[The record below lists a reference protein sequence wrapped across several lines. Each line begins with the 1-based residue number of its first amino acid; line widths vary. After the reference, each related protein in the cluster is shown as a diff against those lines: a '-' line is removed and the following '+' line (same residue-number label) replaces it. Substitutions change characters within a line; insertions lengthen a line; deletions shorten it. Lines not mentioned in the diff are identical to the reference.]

1 MTSRLSLFR
10 WLSWKYISKW
20 RIYYPT
26 MDLMSYEIQL
36 DCLGGNDNKDI
47 KFKKKM
53 NVKSS
58 SSSGKKSIA
67 RVG

>member
-1 MTSRLSLFR
+1 
-10 WLSWKYISKW
+10 
-20 RIYYPT
+20 